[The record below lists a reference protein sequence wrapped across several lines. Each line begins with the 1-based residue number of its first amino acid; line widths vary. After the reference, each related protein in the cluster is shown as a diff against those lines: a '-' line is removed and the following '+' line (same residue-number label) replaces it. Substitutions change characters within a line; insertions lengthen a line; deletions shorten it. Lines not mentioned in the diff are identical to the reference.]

1 VNGVSAA
8 RTLAQLVRGS
18 LTTQLISVASTLGIA
33 DLLQSGPKS
42 AGEIAAAVG
51 ADPSALYRVLRALA
65 GMGIFAERSDGR
77 FEMTPLAEPLR
88 RDALESVHSSAE
100 LYGSTWWWGTAGALL
115 HTVRS
120 GETAFEHVH
129 GLALF
134 EYLQRNAA
142 AATLFNEHQA
152 NMTHQDAAAIV
163 AAYDFAGL
171 RTVVDVGGGQ
181 GILLA
186 AIVQAYPEV
195 RGVLFEMPSVVDQAD
210 TRLRT
215 MGVRGRCEVVAG
227 DFFKEIPAGGDAY
240 ILKDIVHDW
249 DDERAIDVLTNCR
262 KAVRNEPNGKV
273 LVIEKIIPPGNEPFA
288 GKLTDITMLLMT
300 GGRERTGLEYGT
312 LLATAG
318 LTVRRIVPTQSPA
331 SIIDAVPVT
340 GTSAPST

>member
-8 RTLAQLVRGS
+8 RALAQLVRGS

-33 DLLQSGPKS
+33 ELLQSGPKS
-42 AGEIAAAVG
+42 AGEIAATVG
-51 ADPSALYRVLRALA
+51 ADASALYRMLRALA
-65 GMGIFAERSDGR
+65 GMGIFAEGVDGR
-77 FEMTPLAEPLR
+77 FEMTSLAESLR
-88 RDALESVHSSAE
+88 RDAPESVHSSAE
-100 LYGSTWWWGTAGALL
+100 LYGSTWWWDSTGALL

-163 AAYDFAGL
+163 AAYDFAAL

-186 AIVQAYPEV
+186 AIVQAYPEMS
-195 RGVLFEMPSVVDQAD
+195 GVLFEMPSVADQAD
-210 TRLRT
+210 ARLRT

-240 ILKDIVHDW
+240 ILKDIIHDW
-249 DDERAIDVLTNCR
+249 DDERAVNVLANCR
-262 KAVRNEPNGKV
+262 KALRTEPNGKV

-300 GGRERTGLEYGT
+300 GGRERTGPEYCT

-331 SIIDAVPVT
+331 SIIDAIPASRT
-340 GTSAPST
+340 